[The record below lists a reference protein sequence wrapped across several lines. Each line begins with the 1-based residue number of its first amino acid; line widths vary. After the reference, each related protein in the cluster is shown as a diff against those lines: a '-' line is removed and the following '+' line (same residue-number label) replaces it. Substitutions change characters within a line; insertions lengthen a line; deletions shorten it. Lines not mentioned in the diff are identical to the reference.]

1 MALRLDNRVAIV
13 TGAGRNVGE
22 AISRA
27 FVEEGARV
35 AVVDLV
41 EDRAR
46 AVAES
51 LNTEHIDA
59 AFAVQCDVSLS
70 AEVQKMV
77 AQVMDRWGKADILVN
92 NVGVVDRKN
101 VLELEETEWDRVIGI
116 TLKSVFLCTK
126 YVARKMVD
134 RGEGGRIVNIAS
146 TSGHRGRKDATAYPS
161 AKGGVLNLTR
171 SLAVQLA
178 PYRIRVNSITPNRV
192 MTSVGPGEKPRVYDK
207 IDNLIGRQCV
217 PKDVANFA
225 VFLVCDE
232 SDFITGTDSLVDGG
246 VLAF

>member
-1 MALRLDNRVAIV
+1 
-13 TGAGRNVGE
+13 
-22 AISRA
+22 
-27 FVEEGARV
+27 
-35 AVVDLV
+35 
-41 EDRAR
+41 
-46 AVAES
+46 
-51 LNTEHIDA
+51 
-59 AFAVQCDVSLS
+59 VQ
-70 AEVQKMV
+70 
-77 AQVMDRWGKADILVN
+77 
-92 NVGVVDRKN
+92 RKT
-101 VLELEETEWDRVIGI
+101 LFKVIPI
-116 TLKSVFLCTK
+116 
-126 YVARKMVD
+126 
-134 RGEGGRIVNIAS
+134 
-146 TSGHRGRKDATAYPS
+146 
-161 AKGGVLNLTR
+161 TR